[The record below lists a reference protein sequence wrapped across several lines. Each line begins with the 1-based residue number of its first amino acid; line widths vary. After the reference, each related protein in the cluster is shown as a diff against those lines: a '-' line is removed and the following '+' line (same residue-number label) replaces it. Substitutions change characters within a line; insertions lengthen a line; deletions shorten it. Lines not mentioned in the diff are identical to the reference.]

1 MPSKTNPI
9 ALIAGTDEWAVKK
22 AALAL
27 SEKRAPA
34 DAMNFEIIDAQ
45 VDTVEEAV
53 RKIASL
59 REAILTLPF
68 FGGTKLVWWK
78 NVNFLGDTVVGRS
91 ASVLEALEALGPVLE
106 KVDGLSVALLISA
119 LGMDKRRSFYKTL
132 AKRAEVEVYDL
143 PELKK
148 IGVEEAVFRIRGK
161 FREAGLQADERVA
174 ERMFESVGLDP
185 RALEAELEKL
195 DLYHADKTLPVTL
208 EEVREMVG
216 AHRDVLIWDLCDAVI
231 GGQAPAA
238 LHLLKRLCAQEES
251 EAGIL
256 ILLAGQVRLAA
267 LAGVLLDQK
276 MMRLVRKG
284 NFVNAELT
292 AEGESLLPRKKT
304 GEATSS
310 FLLAKVAE
318 RARRKPAAYWFHALE
333 KVYQAQRQLLTSA
346 GDKTRIL
353 ESAVM
358 AVAGA

>member
-9 ALIAGTDEWAVKK
+9 TMIAGTDEWAVKK

-27 SEKRAPA
+27 AEGQAPA

-68 FGGTKLVWWK
+68 FGGNKLVWWK
-78 NVNFLGDTVVGRS
+78 NVTFLGDTVAGRS
-91 ASVLEALEALGPVLE
+91 TSVLEALEALAPDLE
-106 KVDGLSVALLISA
+106 KVDGLSVTLVISA
-119 LGMDKRRSFYKTL
+119 LGVDKRRTFYKTL
-132 AKRAEVEVYDL
+132 AKRAEIVSHDL

-148 IGVEEAVFRIRGK
+148 IGVEEAVFRIQEK
-161 FREAGLQADERVA
+161 FRQVGLQADERVA

-195 DLYHADKTLPVTL
+195 ALYHTDKTLPVTL

-231 GGQAPAA
+231 GGQTPTA
-238 LHLLKRLCAQEES
+238 LQLLKRLRAQEES

-267 LAGVLLDQK
+267 LAGALLDQK
-276 MMRLVRKG
+276 MMRLSRKG
-284 NFVNAELT
+284 SFVSAELT

-304 GEATSS
+304 GEATST

-318 RARRKPAAYWFHALE
+318 RARRKPSAHWFLALE
-333 KVYQAQRQLLTSA
+333 KIYQAQRQLLTSA

-358 AVAGA
+358 TVAGT